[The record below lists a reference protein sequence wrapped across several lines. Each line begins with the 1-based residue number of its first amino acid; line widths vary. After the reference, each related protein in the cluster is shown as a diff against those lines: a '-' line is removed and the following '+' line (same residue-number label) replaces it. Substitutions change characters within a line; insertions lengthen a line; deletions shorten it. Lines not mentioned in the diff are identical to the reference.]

1 MIKLAAIGHAHL
13 ISVYVIW
20 LGLGAVFELVENK
33 ASLISVCVISV
44 QGSSLGTLWVRLVTT
59 GTGRGGG
66 SWYSVS
72 QSVSYFSSNVIAGGI
87 PWPRVRAGIG

>member
-33 ASLISVCVISV
+33 ASLISMCVISV
-44 QGSSLGTLWVRLVTT
+44 
-59 GTGRGGG
+59 
-66 SWYSVS
+66 
-72 QSVSYFSSNVIAGGI
+72 
-87 PWPRVRAGIG
+87 